1 MRVHDKPT
9 FLWDYDLTADDV
21 RRILA
26 SGTPVERRWLME
38 RILTQARWEEIWQ
51 YLTPQQVRDCLP
63 ELKLP
68 PTLKATWARALELW
82 LDDKEK

>member
-1 MRVHDKPT
+1 MRVHNKPT
-9 FLWDYDLTADDV
+9 FLGDYDLTSDDV

-38 RILTQARWEEIWQ
+38 RILTQARWEEIWE
-51 YLTPQQVRDCLP
+51 YLTPLQVRDSLP

-68 PTLKATWARALELW
+68 PAV
-82 LDDKEK
+82 